1 MSVEHTT
8 KVMEGYWSG
17 HNPEAVA
24 ADAVFVD
31 VASGQSW
38 EGRDAILGMLRF
50 MYEEAFEAEF
60 IPDKTHIGDGSAA
73 IEGRFRGSHVGDFGG
88 VPGTGTAIDVPLAVF
103 YTVEDRGITEGRV
116 WFMLSTFLQQVG

>member
-1 MSVEHTT
+1 MSVEHTA

-24 ADAVFVD
+24 VDAEFID
-31 VASGQSW
+31 VGSGQSW
-38 EGRDAILGMLRF
+38 KGRDAILGMLRF

-73 IEGRFRGSHVGDFGG
+73 VEGRFRGRHVGEFGG
-88 VPGTGTAIDVPLAVF
+88 VPGT
-103 YTVEDRGITEGRV
+103 
-116 WFMLSTFLQQVG
+116 